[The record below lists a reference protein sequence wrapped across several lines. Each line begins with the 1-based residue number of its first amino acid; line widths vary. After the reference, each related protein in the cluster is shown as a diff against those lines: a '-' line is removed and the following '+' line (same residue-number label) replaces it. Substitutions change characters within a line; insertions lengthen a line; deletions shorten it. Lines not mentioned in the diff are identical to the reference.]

1 MKKLNKIELFIFLIN
16 SAAFVAWIFWL
27 VFFGHGVLF
36 SQDGIVAFFPVV
48 PVFFIYFIIFSEKKK
63 EED

>member
-16 SAAFVAWIFWL
+16 SAAFVVWIFWL

-63 EED
+63 SED